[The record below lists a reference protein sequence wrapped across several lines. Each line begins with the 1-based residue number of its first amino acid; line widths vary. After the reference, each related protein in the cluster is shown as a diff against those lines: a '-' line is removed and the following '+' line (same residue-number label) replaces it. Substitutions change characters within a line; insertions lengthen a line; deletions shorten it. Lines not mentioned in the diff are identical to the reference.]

1 MKRKKSGAET
11 RLLGGFI
18 MSQNQLRIE
27 QYATVLFNANLNPL
41 GIPETA
47 RRAIAENIS
56 SIVKYPEAYH
66 NKLLQSVASYA
77 DVPMEHVI
85 TGNGS
90 SDMIRLFTALV
101 SPQKAMVLLPGPSEY
116 QAVLKSYNCD
126 IVHYQL
132 DEEND
137 FNLDM
142 SDFISKLDSS
152 IDLIMIANPTSRK
165 IEPEDM
171 EMLVEACE
179 SLGIFL
185 VIDEM
190 YIEFMDDYKK
200 YTAVP
205 LTKDHENVA
214 VLRSVSKFFAV
225 PGLRFAYAI
234 MNNPVYKQV
243 IDITT
248 TNTNIAT
255 LSAIAVTEML
265 SDKKYIEDSISMIHT
280 ERNLVYAAMAT
291 SRAIKLTQP
300 DANFML
306 CKLLNPDVNSSTV
319 ADHCNQR
326 GVIIRKCDNI
336 PGLSDR
342 YIRFCF
348 MKPKQND
355 LMVNTILE
363 VV

>member
-1 MKRKKSGAET
+1 
-11 RLLGGFI
+11 

-152 IDLIMIANPTSRK
+152 IDLIMIANPNNPTSRK

-243 IDITT
+243 IDITA